1 MADDIGD
8 AVVEWI
14 STTVGPIRSI
24 DRQQR
29 WRPAWFVTAESN
41 GRPVRLYVRG
51 NREGFGFAG
60 VEAEAAILREM
71 ENHGIPVPHVHGVIA
86 DGAAVVMDW
95 LSGEAD
101 LSSAAD
107 AVEID
112 AVMDDYVDALVR
124 AHRIDPAAFADIGL
138 RVPTGAHGV
147 ALDYFETF
155 VERYRS
161 FKQRPEPL
169 LEFAIGWLRRNPP
182 THRSTP
188 RFVLGDTGQFM
199 FAEGRITGLLDVELA
214 HIGDISHDLAG
225 LRLRN
230 VTEPMGDLGRVL
242 RRYAEV
248 SGEPLD
254 VASIEF
260 HTAKFALCTP
270 LGVALVLHL
279 DLPLLDIVQYIEWFH
294 QLSLHAIESIARL
307 SDVELAPVSLPDPV
321 RSRYDGVI
329 GGLSTMVESLD
340 VSAGITEYQRGSVAS
355 VARFCHRVSEFG
367 DAIDRAD
374 LADIEATTRLGST
387 DRRAADQAL
396 EAFILDAGPEHDA
409 ALVQLLHRRVMR
421 QLLLLEPLLSG
432 GRIGHVAPL
441 AELLASEAPVTA
453 QRSR

>member
-1 MADDIGD
+1 MADDVGD

-24 DRQQR
+24 ERQQR
-29 WRPAWFVTAESN
+29 WRPAWFITAERN

-51 NREGFGFAG
+51 NRDGFGFAG
-60 VEAEAAILREM
+60 VDAEAAILREM
-71 ENHGIPVPHVHGVIA
+71 EDHGIPVPHVHGVIA

-95 LSGEAD
+95 LPGEAD
-101 LSSAAD
+101 LGSAAD
-107 AVEID
+107 AFEID

-124 AHRIDPAAFADIGL
+124 AHRIDPAAFSDIGL
-138 RVPTGAHGV
+138 RVPTGAHGI
-147 ALDYFETF
+147 ALDYFEGF
-155 VERYRS
+155 VDRYRS

-188 RFVLGDTGQFM
+188 QFVLGDTGQFM

-248 SGEPLD
+248 SGDPLD
-254 VASIEF
+254 LASIEF

-279 DLPLLDIVQYIEWFH
+279 DLPLPDIVQYIEWFH

-321 RSRYDGVI
+321 RSSYDGVI
-329 GGLSTMVESLD
+329 GGLATMVESLD
-340 VSAGITEYQRGSVAS
+340 ADPGIAEYQRGSVAK
-355 VARFCHRVSEFG
+355 VARFCHRVSECG
-367 DAIDRAD
+367 AAIDHAD
-374 LADIEATTRLGST
+374 LEDIEATLGLAST
-387 DRRAADQAL
+387 DRRAADAAL
-396 EAFILDAGPEHDA
+396 ETFIEQAGPKHDA
-409 ALVQLLHRRVMR
+409 ALIPLLHRRVMR
-421 QLLLLEPLLSG
+421 QLLLLEPLLAS

-441 AELLASEAPVTA
+441 AELLTREA
-453 QRSR
+453 R